1 MYRPDWGGWPLA
13 VGSLALV
20 VAGCGAIDWALEP
33 YGTRQETACACPA
46 TDAPTRADVAVR
58 AATRVGGVLTG
69 NPVAWTLAGQLV
81 HVLLGA
87 VAGRRNRPTV
97 PTGRPASG

>member
-1 MYRPDWGGWPLA
+1 MVGRVAAGLA
-13 VGSLALV
+13 ALALT
-20 VAGCGAIDWALEP
+20 GCGALAWLAEP
-33 YGTRQETACACPA
+33 YGTRQETACVCPA
-46 TDAPTRADVAVR
+46 TDAPTRAHAAVR
-58 AATRVGGVLTG
+58 AATRVGGALTG

-97 PTGRPASG
+97 PTGKP